1 MPCTLA
7 VSLVG
12 PARTPLMIMPNSTGA
27 LQLQLLPSSS
37 TAADGTAAI
46 TTSGLRDIMTTP
58 QLQSATAAG
67 GGATT
72 ASAAA
77 TATKSSQQYKSPTLS
92 SNSANAASASASAG
106 AHPRITP
113 KMHQKVRG
121 EQQHKH
127 QRSSSSGSDNAAA
140 AAASRAALTPAVHS
154 KKLATGGSSSSS
166 SSSKFITPAAP
177 FPRARA
183 FHLSSS
189 RPQEEHSPGGESLE
203 DGELQDDDVEE
214 EQEGS
219 ASASAGAL
227 ERLAEEAAKR
237 ATSCTSS
244 STSASG
250 SATGTGAGGNG
261 NGKGKGKRLRD
272 DESSASAAAGGG
284 SVSLLATRR
293 RTGDSSS
300 SSSSYDR
307 LRGKRRALGAATAA
321 GSALHSGGGGS
332 SSSSGF
338 QEPLAPLR
346 LRLQPDRVLLR
357 VVQRDGVHAPEPLPE
372 ALAACLQERQLQREQ
387 QRQQWCAAV
396 ETDQQVQQQQQESE
410 EDCTAVADVGAVM
423 IVGRDPETLAT
434 DAAAGLPSLVD
445 SAAGVAAVDADTAV
459 GVDAAPA
466 AVTIAAD
473 KAGCD
478 TPPSPEAVALAPVTD
493 ADTAAMETDSTT
505 ITGTTATVAVDDDDN
520 SGATDEVEL
529 SVERQQEAE
538 RQSLEAAFAVEHLR
552 LKDSYMSAVSR
563 LKLACTAAQVGLLG
577 HTHGC
582 SALGRLKKRATAA
595 DAATADAVV
604 RAEQELQTRLSMVMR
619 ETHVSADCTSTCTT
633 VQYLC
638 VIVHAVRW
646 QTVVS
651 VLDCHYVLGCV
662 TLLELPA
669 ARRARLVCRR
679 CLVAELM
686 KFCALCLPL
695 TLLQAAVAE
704 VLARQRLEA
713 CTLQALHS
721 GALPLHSGQAPCAAV
736 QFPYPELFTLTSLA

>member
-58 QLQSATAAG
+58 QLQSATAAA

-77 TATKSSQQYKSPTLS
+77 TATKSGQQYRSPTLS
-92 SNSANAASASASAG
+92 SNSANAASASASTG
-106 AHPRITP
+106 GHPRITP

-127 QRSSSSGSDNAAA
+127 QRSSSSGSDNAAS
-140 AAASRAALTPAVHS
+140 ASRAALTPAVHS
-154 KKLATGGSSSSS
+154 KKLAAGGSSSVSSSSSS

-189 RPQEEHSPGGESLE
+189 RPQEEHSPGSESFE
-203 DGELQDDDVEE
+203 DGELQDDEVDE
-214 EQEGS
+214 EQDTATS
-219 ASASAGAL
+219 ANASAGAL

-237 ATSCTSS
+237 ATSSTSS
-244 STSASG
+244 STTATGSTTG
-250 SATGTGAGGNG
+250 SATGTGG

-272 DESSASAAAGGG
+272 DDSSGAAAAAAG
-284 SVSLLATRR
+284 SVSLLVASRR
-293 RTGDSSS
+293 RTGDTSS

-307 LRGKRRALGAATAA
+307 LRGKRRALGSATAA
-321 GSALHSGGGGS
+321 SGVLHSGSGGSS

-357 VVQRDGVHAPEPLPE
+357 VVQRAGVHAPEPLPE

-423 IVGRDPETLAT
+423 IDDCDPETVAT
-434 DAAAGLPSLVD
+434 DAAAGLASLAD

-459 GVDAAPA
+459 GVEAAPA
-466 AVTIAAD
+466 VAE
-473 KAGCD
+473 KANCD
-478 TPPSPEAVALAPVTD
+478 TPPSPESVALAPVAD
-493 ADTAAMETDSTT
+493 ADTTDTAVMDTDSTT
-505 ITGTTATVAVDDDDN
+505 ATLGAAAIDDDDN
-520 SGATDEVEL
+520 SGATNEVQL
-529 SVERQQEAE
+529 SAEQRQEAE

-604 RAEQELQTRLSMVMR
+604 GAEQELQTRLSMVMR
-619 ETHVSADCTSTCTT
+619 ETHVSTNGTSVYDT
-633 VQYLC
+633 VLAVRDDNTF
-638 VIVHAVRW
+638 VIV
-646 QTVVS
+646 
-651 VLDCHYVLGCV
+651 
-662 TLLELPA
+662 E
-669 ARRARLVCRR
+669 RARPL
-679 CLVAELM
+679 LLLS
-686 KFCALCLPL
+686 CARLSQ
-695 TLLQAAVAE
+695 LL
-704 VLARQRLEA
+704 LN
-713 CTLQALHS
+713 
-721 GALPLHSGQAPCAAV
+721 
-736 QFPYPELFTLTSLA
+736 